1 MSELRPLPESCER
14 ALLEQFLK
22 AESMA
27 LRLVRSSQAQDV
39 PAEVL
44 RFLRRHEEE
53 EDRHLRQFEELLGT
67 TSRNRTAL
75 PRTPRQWFVL
85 AVQLYGYEAL
95 GLEFAKLLATLRPD
109 LADISSDEEVHVSF
123 FEHEVSRILD
133 DGGPDA
139 EGARH
144 AASAWRRR
152 LPRTIDNYLRDDAF
166 AELRDDLRRTILGTI
181 DRRFA
186 DIGLSTSAVL

>member
-1 MSELRPLPESCER
+1 MAGLRPLPQTCER

-27 LRLVRSSQAQDV
+27 LRLVRSAQAQDV

-53 EDRHLRQFEELLGT
+53 EDRHLRQFEDLLGT
-67 TSRNRTAL
+67 SSRNRTAL
-75 PRTPRQWFVL
+75 PRAPRQWCVL

-95 GLEFAKLLATLRPD
+95 GLEFAKLLAILRPD
-109 LADISSDEEVHVSF
+109 LAAISSDEEVHVNF
-123 FEHEVSRILD
+123 FENEVSRILAD
-133 DGGPDA
+133 QGPTA
-139 EGARH
+139 EGARQ

-166 AELRDDLRRTILGTI
+166 SEVRDDVRGFILDAIDLR
-181 DRRFA
+181 FS
-186 DIGLSTSAVL
+186 DIGLSAARV